1 MREYKGQV
9 ESKEL
14 ENRKTIF
21 QAVNPQCNH
30 RSHHNL
36 FSLLLGLQK
45 HFKSALENNHSEENI
60 TIIKSDRSEIISMLS
75 GDSCWMEAEEETFSF
90 CFLSSN
96 EDDGGDPVWIMI

>member
-75 GDSCWMEAEEETFSF
+75 GDSCWMEAEEDCNFLILFS
-90 CFLSSN
+90 LLQ
-96 EDDGGDPVWIMI
+96 